1 MLVLTRKMGE
11 SVRIG
16 DDVTVTVL
24 DVRGDVVRV
33 GVQAPRS
40 ITVHR
45 DELYRELRAANEQA
59 ARSGDRPAGDLRVAL
74 RQVRRD
80 RPGS

>member
-40 ITVHR
+40 ISVHR

-59 ARSGDRPAGDLRVAL
+59 ARAGDQSAGDLSLAL
-74 RQVRRD
+74 RQARRD